1 MTHLAERYLSE
12 LTLAYFS
19 SVRLCSNRSPEFGRE
34 LTFGGN
40 SRMILKRW
48 GYICP
53 HEDVS

>member
-1 MTHLAERYLSE
+1 MAHLAEHYLSE
-12 LTLAYFS
+12 FTLAYLS
-19 SVRLCSNRSPEFGRE
+19 NVRLCSNGGPEIGHK

-40 SRMILKRW
+40 SGLILKRW

>member
-12 LTLAYFS
+12 LTLAYLS
-19 SVRLCSNRSPEFGRE
+19 NVRLRSNRSPGIGHKLTVGGSFG
-34 LTFGGN
+34 L
-40 SRMILKRW
+40 ILKRW